1 MCLTKKKK
9 EHKKWKLYKFIAKH
23 NHNRMSYP
31 RKYKKTEGFPMFSG
45 DMHKSKV
52 NHKSVKCNK
61 KHPLS
66 IGAAHNK
73 NIALKEI

>member
-23 NHNRMSYP
+23 NHNRMSYSW
-31 RKYKKTEGFPMFSG
+31 KYKKTEGFPMFSG

-52 NHKSVKCNK
+52 NHKSS
-61 KHPLS
+61 LS
-66 IGAAHNK
+66 IGATHNK